1 MTTAR
6 WLTRLQHDLVKR
18 MLWSARDRRELGG
31 APAPGELVPQLIDGE
46 GRPITAA
53 ALWAALAA
61 EVTAETAADGPAMT
75 RFGEALTRAIAAG
88 ESGDVDG
95 VLALEPAFD
104 ELARS
109 LARSLA
115 QSLDEKK
122 T

>member
-31 APAPGELVPQLIDGE
+31 AAAPGELVPNLIDEE
-46 GRPITAA
+46 GRPTTAA
-53 ALWAALAA
+53 ALWAAMAA

-88 ESGDVDG
+88 EAGDVDG

-104 ELARS
+104 ELAQS

-115 QSLDEKK
+115 QSLDETK